1 MKYAKIFT
9 AFLLLHLMAWVAA
22 HIYLQANVSP
32 VLVVVDTS
40 FSMKEKFPQVKNWIE
55 DFEKRSRYKKILIG
69 TDKAMLGNLKDLQ
82 STEVIFRTS
91 FGKLQESNLNRHY
104 GQTKAREKI
113 LLSDID
119 HSLPGWELVTFK

>member
-69 TDKAMLGNLKDLQ
+69 TDKAMLGNLNDLQ

-91 FGKLQESNLNRHY
+91 FGKLQEIPAAFQMKF
-104 GQTKAREKI
+104 GI
-113 LLSDID
+113 
-119 HSLPGWELVTFK
+119 SLR